1 MQSPAKIGFQELRRR
16 QRQNLKGGTKIMRIE
31 DIMTRDVETCAPDA
45 TLQEVSSRML
55 DWDVGSIPIVE
66 NDRLVGIITDRDI
79 VIRGIAAQFSLDTPV
94 RQVLSSD
101 LVTGT
106 LDMDLEDAA
115 TLMAD
120 NQIRRLP
127 IVEDNRLLGMVSLGD
142 IAVKDPTNRHAG
154 EAIEDISK
162 PADPH

>member
-1 MQSPAKIGFQELRRR
+1 MPRIAVKS
-16 QRQNLKGGTKIMRIE
+16 KGGTKIMRIT
-31 DIMTRDVETCAPDA
+31 DIMTRDVETCSPDA

-66 NDRLVGIITDRDI
+66 NDQLVGIITDRDI

-94 RQVLSSD
+94 RQILSSD

-106 LDMDLEDAA
+106 MDMDVEDAS
-115 TLMAD
+115 TLMAE

-127 IVEDNRLLGMVSLGD
+127 IVEDNRLLGMD
-142 IAVKDPTNRHAG
+142 QKKARITTT
-154 EAIEDISK
+154 
-162 PADPH
+162 